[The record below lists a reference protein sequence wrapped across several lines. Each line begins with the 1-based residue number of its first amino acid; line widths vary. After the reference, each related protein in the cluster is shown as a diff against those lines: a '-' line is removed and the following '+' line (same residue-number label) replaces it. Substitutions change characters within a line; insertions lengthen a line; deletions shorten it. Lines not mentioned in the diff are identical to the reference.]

1 MEAVDNSST
10 AVHVVTGKGGT
21 GKSTIAGALALSL
34 AAGGGRVLLLEVERR
49 PSVAATLGL
58 SRLPDAPGKVATAEG
73 GGDVFACSLDA
84 EVVLEDYMSTNVGS
98 SLAVGAARRFGV
110 TEFATA
116 IAPGLRDVLL
126 SGYVVAEA
134 RRGDWTAVV
143 VDAPPTG
150 RIARFL
156 DVTRALGELA
166 TTGPIHRQARDTA
179 VFLRSDAV
187 QVHMVT
193 LPEPLPVR
201 ESIEAVDELREVGL
215 PLGSVV
221 VNKILDDDLCAAALS
236 VDRDG
241 VARAVPAL
249 LGGGDAGAAAGPG
262 AGADA
267 RAVTDAL
274 LTELDDVV
282 ARARVQRN
290 SMAVLREAWDGPVT
304 RVPALPGGVRIE
316 GLYDVATILDAVH
329 VDAAHG
335 GGPADGNPAD
345 GEEDEGRS
353 GREEEVGR

>member
-1 MEAVDNSST
+1 MEAVDDSST

-21 GKSTIAGALALSL
+21 GKSTVAGALALSL

-58 SRLPDAPGKVATAEG
+58 SRLPDSPEKVATAEG
-73 GGDVFACSLDA
+73 GGEVFACSLDA
-84 EVVLEDYMSTNVGS
+84 EVVLEDYMSTNVSS

-134 RRGDWTAVV
+134 RRGDWKAVV

-166 TTGPIHRQARDTA
+166 TTGPIHQQARETA
-179 VFLRSDAV
+179 AFLRSDAV

-193 LPEPLPVR
+193 LAEPLPVR
-201 ESIEAVDELREVGL
+201 ESIESLDELGEVGL

-236 VDRDG
+236 VDRDAVAG
-241 VARAVPAL
+241 VVPAL
-249 LGGGDAGAAAGPG
+249 LGGAGSDGAGDGAGDGTG
-262 AGADA
+262 DGADA
-267 RAVTDAL
+267 RAVTGAL
-274 LTELDDVV
+274 LNELDDVV
-282 ARARVQRN
+282 ARARVQRD
-290 SMAVLREAWDGPVT
+290 SMAVLRESWDGPVT
-304 RVPALPGGVRIE
+304 RVPALAGGVRIE
-316 GLYDVATILDAVH
+316 GLYDVAAILDDLH
-329 VDAAHG
+329 
-335 GGPADGNPAD
+335 D
-345 GEEDEGRS
+345 GEGLS
-353 GREEEVGR
+353 GREDEVGR

>member
-1 MEAVDNSST
+1 MEAVDDSST

-21 GKSTIAGALALSL
+21 GKSTVAGALALSL

-58 SRLPDAPGKVATAEG
+58 SRLPDSPEKVATAEG
-73 GGDVFACSLDA
+73 GGEVFACSLDA
-84 EVVLEDYMSTNVGS
+84 EVVLEDYMSTNVSS

-134 RRGDWTAVV
+134 RRGDWKAVV

-179 VFLRSDAV
+179 AFLRSDAV

-193 LPEPLPVR
+193 LAEPLPVR
-201 ESIEAVDELREVGL
+201 ESIESLDELREVGL

-236 VDRDG
+236 VDRDAVAG
-241 VARAVPAL
+241 VVPAL
-249 LGGGDAGAAAGPG
+249 LGGAGSDGAGDGTGD
-262 AGADA
+262 GADA
-267 RAVTDAL
+267 RAVTGAL

-282 ARARVQRN
+282 ARARVQRD
-290 SMAVLREAWDGPVT
+290 SMAVLRESWDGPVT
-304 RVPALPGGVRIE
+304 RVPALVGGVRIE
-316 GLYDVATILDAVH
+316 GLYDVAAILDDLH
-329 VDAAHG
+329 
-335 GGPADGNPAD
+335 D
-345 GEEDEGRS
+345 GEGLS
-353 GREEEVGR
+353 GREDEVGR

>member
-1 MEAVDNSST
+1 M
-10 AVHVVTGKGGT
+10 HVVTGKGGT
-21 GKSTIAGALALSL
+21 GKSTVAGALALSL

-58 SRLPDAPGKVATAEG
+58 SRLPDSPEKVATAEG
-73 GGDVFACSLDA
+73 GGEVFACSLDA
-84 EVVLEDYMSTNVGS
+84 EVVLEDYMSTNVSS

-134 RRGDWTAVV
+134 RRGDWKAVV

-179 VFLRSDAV
+179 AFLRSDAV

-193 LPEPLPVR
+193 LAEPLPVR
-201 ESIEAVDELREVGL
+201 ESIESLDELREVGL

-236 VDRDG
+236 VDRDAVAG
-241 VARAVPAL
+241 VVPAL
-249 LGGGDAGAAAGPG
+249 LGGAGSDGAGDGTGD
-262 AGADA
+262 GADA
-267 RAVTDAL
+267 RAVTGAL

-282 ARARVQRN
+282 ARARVQRD
-290 SMAVLREAWDGPVT
+290 SMAVLRESWDGPVT
-304 RVPALPGGVRIE
+304 RVPALVGGVRIE
-316 GLYDVATILDAVH
+316 GLYDVAAILDDLH
-329 VDAAHG
+329 
-335 GGPADGNPAD
+335 D
-345 GEEDEGRS
+345 GEGLS
-353 GREEEVGR
+353 GREDEVGR

>member
-1 MEAVDNSST
+1 M
-10 AVHVVTGKGGT
+10 HVVTGKGGT
-21 GKSTIAGALALSL
+21 GKSTVAGALALSL

-58 SRLPDAPGKVATAEG
+58 SRLPDSPEKVATAEG
-73 GGDVFACSLDA
+73 GGEVFACSLDA
-84 EVVLEDYMSTNVGS
+84 EVVLEDYMSTNVSS

-134 RRGDWTAVV
+134 RRGDWKAVV

-179 VFLRSDAV
+179 AFLRSDAV

-193 LPEPLPVR
+193 LAEPLPVR
-201 ESIEAVDELREVGL
+201 ESTESLDELGEVGL

-236 VDRDG
+236 VDRDA
-241 VARAVPAL
+241 VADVVPTL
-249 LGGGDAGAAAGPG
+249 LGGAGSDG
-262 AGADA
+262 AGDGAGDGTGDDADA
-267 RAVTDAL
+267 RAVTGAL

-282 ARARVQRN
+282 ARARVQRD
-290 SMAVLREAWDGPVT
+290 SMAVLRESWDGPVT
-304 RVPALPGGVRIE
+304 RVPALAGGVRIE
-316 GLYDVATILDAVH
+316 GLYDVAAILDDLH
-329 VDAAHG
+329 
-335 GGPADGNPAD
+335 D
-345 GEEDEGRS
+345 GEGLS
-353 GREEEVGR
+353 GREDEVGR